1 MFRCYLRRTT
11 LQTLSW
17 HTKRK
22 SDNYSVKA
30 LPAFRPDS
38 EKKKKKKCIPEL
50 VDQIFK
56 QRLSGKKATLKEADM
71 YQTAIMLFLEKE
83 YRKAEF
89 VMQLHFGVIRND
101 STRLY

>member
-1 MFRCYLRRTT
+1 MEKRVAIFIEMGCRTANHG
-11 LQTLSW
+11 L
-17 HTKRK
+17 
-22 SDNYSVKA
+22 
-30 LPAFRPDS
+30 
-38 EKKKKKKCIPEL
+38 EKIVCEKCIPEL

-56 QRLSGKKATLKEADM
+56 QRLSGKKPTLKEADM

-89 VMQLHFGVIRND
+89 VMKLHFGVIRND

>member
-1 MFRCYLRRTT
+1 MEKRVAILIEMGCRTANHG
-11 LQTLSW
+11 L
-17 HTKRK
+17 
-22 SDNYSVKA
+22 
-30 LPAFRPDS
+30 
-38 EKKKKKKCIPEL
+38 EKIECEKCIPEL

-89 VMQLHFGVIRND
+89 VMQLHFEVIRND

>member
-1 MFRCYLRRTT
+1 MEKRVAIFIEMGCRTANHG
-11 LQTLSW
+11 L
-17 HTKRK
+17 
-22 SDNYSVKA
+22 
-30 LPAFRPDS
+30 
-38 EKKKKKKCIPEL
+38 EKIVCEKCIPEL
-50 VDQIFK
+50 VD
-56 QRLSGKKATLKEADM
+56 LKEADM